1 MTPQGAGV
9 GVRAVTG
16 RPGAVIE
23 SGLNPR
29 STPVP
34 VTTAPKISAA
44 LAAAALLTV
53 GLFAQ
58 TAGAAVAQNPWTAA
72 GTVADVAGV
81 QATGTWIAAAE
92 IHTYSV
98 GATVKDTADD
108 GRGARV
114 NIRSRSGDGGE
125 VLTSVSASGQG
136 AVTKDSFTL
145 IGPVTVQECLTD
157 GGVNVVC
164 GQPFRII

>member
-1 MTPQGAGV
+1 M
-9 GVRAVTG
+9 
-16 RPGAVIE
+16 
-23 SGLNPR
+23 
-29 STPVP
+29 
-34 VTTAPKISAA
+34 
-44 LAAAALLTV
+44 
-53 GLFAQ
+53 
-58 TAGAAVAQNPWTAA
+58 
-72 GTVADVAGV
+72 

-157 GGVNVVC
+157 GGVDVVC